1 MVYVDLDPNK
11 LDAYNLTL
19 EQIGNKILAEN
30 KDVSSG
36 NVKMGLMD
44 YALRV
49 KGSSQKA
56 TRSKISYSALK
67 IINHLF
73 A

>member
-1 MVYVDLDPNK
+1 MNRVDGVASVIVAGAPERVVYVDLDPNK

-36 NVKMGLMD
+36 NVKWADGLC
-44 YALRV
+44 
-49 KGSSQKA
+49 
-56 TRSKISYSALK
+56 
-67 IINHLF
+67 F
-73 A
+73 AYRG